1 MSATFVVEKSTYSS
15 KAQSLV
21 EFTMTATLLMFV
33 LLAVSDFGLA
43 FLSWITLRDAAQ
55 EGAVY
60 GSVYPPYNGDSLPF
74 IRARVRFA
82 ATSPI
87 NLENLPNSHISVS
100 IIGTDGESAGDPCPG
115 NAIRVNVTYDYHFI
129 SPMIGKIF
137 GNDKGEI
144 PISASVTNTILL
156 AGNNADCS
164 E

>member
-1 MSATFVVEKSTYSS
+1 
-15 KAQSLV
+15 
-21 EFTMTATLLMFV
+21 
-33 LLAVSDFGLA
+33 
-43 FLSWITLRDAAQ
+43 
-55 EGAVY
+55 
-60 GSVYPPYNGDSLPF
+60 
-74 IRARVRFA
+74 
-82 ATSPI
+82 
-87 NLENLPNSHISVS
+87 LENLPNSQISVS